1 MSLIRPEFRSALL
14 GRFSFAF
21 RPRPY
26 GVCYTFDS
34 SDSCASGL
42 PHQIR
47 VSRLSCVSSLSI
59 PLEPAIRFHRIR

>member
-1 MSLIRPEFRSALL
+1 MLSEA
-14 GRFSFAF
+14 AAEA
-21 RPRPY
+21 
-26 GVCYTFDS
+26 CYTIICF

-59 PLEPAIRFHRIR
+59 PLEPAIRFDASFEMQE